1 MLINFCSGLKVLL
14 IALYRSISEITLLVV
29 LMLMAILILAP
40 LVFYAGYFTAEQNFT
55 ASNTITSIPQGML
68 HVYTFTSYISQSCLE
83 RMIFSVLIVVV

>member
-1 MLINFCSGLKVLL
+1 
-14 IALYRSISEITLLVV
+14 
-29 LMLMAILILAP
+29 MLMAILILAP

-83 RMIFSVLIVVV
+83 RMISSFSVLVVVV